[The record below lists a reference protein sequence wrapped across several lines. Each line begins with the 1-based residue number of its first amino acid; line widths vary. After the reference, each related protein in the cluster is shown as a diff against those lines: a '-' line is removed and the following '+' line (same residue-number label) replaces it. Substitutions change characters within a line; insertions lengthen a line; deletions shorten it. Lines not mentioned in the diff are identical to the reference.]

1 MLGLLVRYE
10 GRFSILGIPSWRSSQ
25 YSGLIVVFPIYWE
38 DCSLLYLLGRL
49 QSSLFTGKI
58 YIIYNTTVNRVN
70 LPLHSR
76 KRRLH

>member
-38 DCSLLYLLGRL
+38 DCSLPYLLG
-49 QSSLFTGKI
+49 
-58 YIIYNTTVNRVN
+58 
-70 LPLHSR
+70 
-76 KRRLH
+76 